1 MKLCDIAH
9 ARSGDKGNVSN
20 IVVVARSADAYRKLV
35 EVLTAD
41 AVKTYFD
48 GIVLGE
54 VNRYELPQLSAL
66 NFVMHGSLQGGVTR
80 STALDAH
87 GKSMAFA
94 LLNLTL

>member
-20 IVVVARSADAYRKLV
+20 IVVVARSADAYRTLV
-35 EVLTAD
+35 AALTAK

-54 VNRYELPQLSAL
+54 VHRYELPQLRAL
-66 NFVMHGSLQGGVTR
+66 NFVMYGSLQGGVTR